1 MSGIEQAF
9 KDFVKRVSEQENQE
23 QKSGERGFQYGG
35 GAIGYADGGRINYAG
50 GGSGLPPVEEDQ
62 AEQLFG
68 QNIQTP
74 PTGFNFQMNPPNL
87 PTVEPGQEPISMG
100 NFRDFK
106 TMMSNINPQLG
117 YVGDNFGGNV
127 SANMNPFINSPKSY
141 SVNAYH
147 GPEQN
152 RLNLGITTIPTARA
166 KQMSAGYESPYGNFS
181 LGASRDPSGN
191 NYNANYTLNFAEGGR
206 AGYKNAG
213 SFEPFYINEMTD
225 KISDPTIGGIAGML
239 PSEMVG
245 GAAGLLEAKTAKGL
259 VDTTVK
265 LTKKEKSYLKEL
277 MNDNGGGKFTAEIL
291 EEVPSLKI
299 NGDKLTIK
307 QKDLQNLDKYLQDLR
322 ILEQAPSGP
331 GANTIPPRLRDFST
345 DNNVVRQLYRNT
357 PGYTGYADGGYIS
370 RGEPVDTDLTRTIP
384 PDSGPNPQGVE
395 TLFKRRY
402 N

>member
-87 PTVEPGQEPISMG
+87 PTVEPGQEPISIG
-100 NFRDFK
+100 NFRNFK

-141 SVNAYH
+141 SANAYY

-152 RLNLGITTIPTARA
+152 RLNLGITTIPTAGI
-166 KQMSAGYESPYGNFS
+166 KQLSAGYEGPYGNFS
-181 LGASRDPSGN
+181 LDASRDPMMGKN
-191 NYNANYTLNFAEGGR
+191 YTANYNYRFADGGR
-206 AGYKNAG
+206 AGYADG
-213 SFEPFYINEMTD
+213 TPM
-225 KISDPTIGGIAGML
+225 
-239 PSEMVG
+239 
-245 GAAGLLEAKTAKGL
+245 AGLA
-259 VDTTVK
+259 
-265 LTKKEKSYLKEL
+265 
-277 MNDNGGGKFTAEIL
+277 GKFTPVDPNSPPIPDSLLPTGVTNEI
-291 EEVPSLKI
+291 S
-299 NGDKLTIK
+299 
-307 QKDLQNLDKYLQDLR
+307 NLVYY
-322 ILEQAPSGP
+322 GP
-331 GANTIPPRLRDFST
+331 KNNTIANWKGFSPDNPISPLVPVASPGKVLKPEYQNGIPLGLPMDSYFMDAPITPTQNTTSNLPSDLSIDQIQSLSPRDRIIRALKLAGFSSS
-345 DNNVVRQLYRNT
+345 DVDSILAKQGFAN
-357 PGYTGYADGGYIS
+357 GGK
-370 RGEPVDTDLTRTIP
+370 VNTDLTRTIP